1 MPLFQT
7 WAFYFLHMNN
17 KELAELWRYCSPK
30 SILVVTWYG
39 KLKTLHC
46 PITVKVKEKVGKL
59 SVGDYVKVDEVKLSS
74 SGKTV
79 FFINKMAYYYHYFD
93 ILTHL

>member
-1 MPLFQT
+1 ME
-7 WAFYFLHMNN
+7 ND
-17 KELAELWRYCSPK
+17 EIAELFRYCSPK

-46 PITVKVKEKVGKL
+46 PFTVKASIAVGKL
-59 SVGDYVKVDEVKLSS
+59 KKDQYAKVDWVKLATN
-74 SGKTV
+74 GKTV
-79 FFINKMAYYYHYFD
+79 FGIQGEAYQYHYFD

>member
-1 MPLFQT
+1 MDKKS
-7 WAFYFLHMNN
+7 Y
-17 KELAELWRYCSPK
+17 AELFKYCSPE

-39 KLKTLHC
+39 KLKTMYC
-46 PITVKVKEKVGKL
+46 PITVKVKQEVGSL
-59 SVGDYVKVDEVKLSS
+59 EQGSYVKVDKVLLSD

-79 FFINKMAYYYHYFD
+79 FMIENRAYYYYYFD